1 MMGRPVALADG
12 GGLTFTLSAKGTA
25 AWVLRYRFDGKPRE
39 LTTGR
44 YPEITLARARELAM
58 GARAPIQQGAD
69 VARDKR
75 RAGIERAAAKSFVD
89 WAGGSGLHRPLG
101 ITTLTVTR
109 LSSLPYALPSPGKLA
124 QSAAQSH
131 QLP

>member
-39 LTTGR
+39 LTIGR

-75 RAGIERAAAKSFVD
+75 RAGIERAAAKSFGLLATGYMD
-89 WAGGSGLHRPLG
+89 RAGGPAVAF
-101 ITTLTVTR
+101 TV
-109 LSSLPYALPSPGKLA
+109 PSA
-124 QSAAQSH
+124 
-131 QLP
+131 